1 MDPFLERTQ
10 GFESMTLQ
18 MTGAEILVKSLE
30 DLKVTYVFGY
40 PGAAILPAFHA
51 LAKTHIKI
59 IVNSNEQ
66 SCAFSAAGY
75 SRSSDKVGVAIVTSG
90 PAITNTLT
98 AVADSNADSIPML
111 VFAGQVPQR
120 KIGTDEFQHINVT
133 EVFAKASKKVILIT
147 DNSDV
152 ELVVKDSYFLAQSGK
167 PGPVVIDFPLD
178 AQRKMGYYMEQD
190 PNVYRLKYE
199 DESHLG
205 HNQCQDFFQ
214 LLQHSGRPLLYI
226 GGGLNCRAASE
237 RIREFNR
244 MFNIPSINSIMG
256 KGILD
261 ESLDTSLGMLG
272 MFGTPYAN
280 MAIQE
285 TDLFVAFGVRWDD
298 RVTQRVGDAGLE
310 TGIAYF
316 DINAQKVQEVR
327 LTRKPK
333 FSFIGDAKTA
343 LEDLLEYAKEN
354 NIKLNIEDWQERA
367 SYLKRAFR
375 LNYNRKAETIQ
386 QAEVMDLLSNLLT
399 EQTKITTGV
408 GNHQMLAAQY
418 LKILQPKS
426 FFTASG
432 FGTMGFAL
440 PCAIGVHY
448 ANPEA
453 TVIAIDGD
461 SSIKMN
467 MGEIHTIGSLG
478 IPIKVLLMNN
488 HADGM
493 VRNIQDSDYKG
504 LHTATERSFDAN
516 FAQIAKECGFSF
528 CRRIE
533 HRAHLEPSLREFLA
547 ATGPSFLEIVTDRD
561 EVVYPKIP
569 MGKGYKDMILGP
581 FIKNILAR
589 ESGQKDIQ

>member
-1 MDPFLERTQ
+1 MEL
-10 GFESMTLQ
+10 
-18 MTGAEILVKSLE
+18 TGAEILVKSLE
-30 DLKVTYVFGY
+30 QLKVTHVFGY
-40 PGAAILPAFHA
+40 PGATILPVFHA
-51 LAKTHIKI
+51 LAKTHIQI

-66 SCAFSAAGY
+66 SCAFSAAGF
-75 SRSSDKVGVAIVTSG
+75 SRSSDRVGVAIVTSG

-98 AVADSNADSIPML
+98 AVADCNVDSVPVL
-111 VFAGQVPQR
+111 VVAGQVPQR
-120 KIGTDEFQHINVT
+120 KLGSDEFQHINVT

-152 ELVVKDSYFLAQSGK
+152 ETVVKDAYFLARSGK

-178 AQRKMGYYMEQD
+178 AQRKMAYYKQQD
-190 PNVYRLKYE
+190 PDIYRLKYE

-205 HNQCQDFFQ
+205 RNQCREFFQ
-214 LLQHSGRPLLYI
+214 LLQGARRPLLYI
-226 GGGLNCRAASE
+226 GGGLNSRAASE
-237 RIREFNR
+237 KIREFNHL
-244 MFNIPSINSIMG
+244 FNIPSINSIMG

-261 ESLDTSLGMLG
+261 ERLDTSLGMLG
-272 MFGTPYAN
+272 MFGIPYAN

-298 RVTQRVGDAGLE
+298 RVTQRVGDPGLE
-310 TGIAYF
+310 ANIAYF
-316 DINAQKVQEVR
+316 DINAEKVQEVR
-327 LTRKPK
+327 VTREPK
-333 FSFIGDAKTA
+333 FSFIGDAKIA

-354 NIKLNIEDWQERA
+354 NIKLNIKEWQERT
-367 SYLKRAFR
+367 SYLKRAFQ
-375 LNYNRKAETIQ
+375 LNYNRNAESIQ
-386 QAEVMDLLSNLLT
+386 QAEVMDLLSSLLT

-426 FFTASG
+426 FFAASG

-448 ANPEA
+448 ANSEA

-478 IPIKVLLMNN
+478 LPIKVLLLNN
-488 HADGM
+488 HGDGM
-493 VRNIQDSDYKG
+493 VRNIQDADYQQ

-516 FAQIAKECGFSF
+516 FAQIAKECGFTF
-528 CRRIE
+528 CRKIKDRQD
-533 HRAHLEPSLREFLA
+533 LEPGLREMLG
-547 ATGPSFLEIVTDRD
+547 ATGPSFLEIVTDRN
-561 EVVYPKIP
+561 EMIYPRIP
-569 MGKGYKDMILGP
+569 IGKGYRDMILGP
-581 FIKNILAR
+581 FIRKTLA
-589 ESGQKDIQ
+589 S